1 MKRWIV
7 CLLTIV
13 AGVAAKAQNY
23 PTGYFRSPIDTTLYL
38 SANFGAVRGNH
49 FHSGIDIKTFGK
61 EGLPVVAAADGYI
74 VRIKVSPFGYGRA
87 LYMNHPNGYT
97 TVYAHLQ
104 RFSPLL
110 DSIVR
115 AEQYRQKSFDIEMF
129 PQRALYSFKKGD
141 TIAFSGNSGGSTG
154 PHLHFE
160 IRDTKSEEIIDP
172 LLFGLPI
179 QDSYSP
185 RLAKSYLVYEMDE
198 DFKHKNGHY
207 PYVEVKQKTGDTV
220 KVRPGNYA
228 FAAWGENFINEPND
242 GVHINYLDVLADG
255 EKIFGCGID
264 RFAFD
269 DTRMVNAHIEY
280 SDYKN
285 NSKRWHKC
293 FVDDGN
299 QMPFYDPLPKASVKV
314 SQGETKAIAIRAYDL
329 AGFADTMK
337 ILLQGD
343 TNQQAFMAF
352 FPQTKST
359 TYAYPSKNY
368 TYTGSGYSFTLPK
381 GALYDTIVVTS
392 KITPAKRKG
401 LYAGYISV
409 MDANVPLH
417 KSFSISITPK
427 NTKAIDVEKLVV
439 VRLTGKGLK
448 YMSSEGGSYQNGTMT
463 ANSKTF
469 GIFSVAYD
477 DVPPVV
483 DRFKVRDSLVSV
495 RITDALSGI
504 ESYNAYIDG
513 NWWLME
519 YDAKDDMLYGIL
531 PKEIAAGK
539 HDFKLIVTD
548 KKKNTTAL
556 LQTIER

>member
-115 AEQYRQKSFDIEMF
+115 AEQYRQKSFDVEMF

-141 TIAFSGNSGGSTG
+141 TIGFSGNSGGSTG

-185 RLAKSYLVYEMDE
+185 RLAKSYLVYEIDE

-207 PYVEVKQKTGDTV
+207 PYVEVKQKTDDTV

-228 FAAWGENFINEPND
+228 FAAWGEDFINEPND
-242 GVHINYLDVLADG
+242 GVHINYLDVLANG

-285 NSKRWHKC
+285 NSNRWHKC

-299 QMPFYDPLPKASVKV
+299 QMPFYDPLPKAAVKL

-329 AGFADTMK
+329 ASFADTIK

-359 TYAYPSKNY
+359 TYAYSSKNY

-427 NTKAIDVEKLVV
+427 NTKALDVEKLVV

-448 YMSSEGGSYQNGTMT
+448 YMSSEGGSYQNGTVT

-477 DVPPVV
+477 DIPPVV

-531 PKEIAAGK
+531 PKEMTAGK